1 MLTRLEVDGF
11 KNLIGFAVDF
21 GPYTCIAGQNGTGKS
36 NIFDAIHFLSLLAD
50 HSRLAELVPVT
61 TVDVERDDVRELL
74 TLSVIEAGGQQFAAN
89 TISDGTLRFLAFSVL
104 AEDPEAKGLIC
115 IEEPENGIHP
125 ERLPAM
131 AELIRDLAVDVDNP
145 IDSGNIM
152 RQVILAT
159 HSPYFLPLQSSA
171 DVLLAQ
177 EAMMRY
183 GESSVRGLRC
193 YPLEGSWRAEAEGGG
208 PALGL
213 SMMQDY
219 LQPPEGVQLRLP
231 FGSA

>member
-1 MLTRLEVDGF
+1 MVSDNGAHLAAALNRLKDMEGPDGSVV
-11 KNLIGFAVDF
+11 ARV
-21 GPYTCIAGQNGTGKS
+21 S
-36 NIFDAIHFLSLLAD
+36 
-50 HSRLAELVPVT
+50 SRLAELVPVVS
-61 TVDVERDDVRELL
+61 VDVVRDDVRELL
-74 TLSVIEAGGQQFAAN
+74 TLSVTEAGGQKFAAN
-89 TISDGTLRFLAFSVL
+89 AISDGTLRFLALSVL

-131 AELIRDLAVDVDNP
+131 AELIRDLAVDVNDP

-159 HSPYFLPLQSSA
+159 HSPYFLQLQSPN
-171 DVLLAQ
+171 DVLIAQ
-177 EAMMRY
+177 ETLMRC
-183 GESSVRGLRC
+183 GDSSMRGLRC
-193 YPLEGSWRAEAEGGG
+193 YSLEGSWRAAVGSGNSV
-208 PALGL
+208 LGI

-231 FGSA
+231 L